1 MCGGLCYFLTH
12 RSAIDWT
19 ITKIIALK
27 KEQLPHWRHVWC
39 SLPVSVKQ
47 RALLCILDLW
57 ERRRFT
63 AEPDLCSCFCID
75 LTGRENVVYQS
86 LTSILCSGLSS
97 RSKAETVLITP
108 ANTNTHTPNTGAVSR
123 KWECRLHINKQSW
136 EFLCVCVCVLR
147 RLGMGAGVPE

>member
-1 MCGGLCYFLTH
+1 MITTHSDGAKKPFSLLFVRLKTSSKKIVMCGGLCYFLTH

-63 AEPDLCSCFCID
+63 AEPDLCSCFCFD
-75 LTGRENVVYQS
+75 LMGRENVVYQS

-108 ANTNTHTPNTGAVSR
+108 ANTNTHTKHR
-123 KWECRLHINKQSW
+123 C
-136 EFLCVCVCVLR
+136 C
-147 RLGMGAGVPE
+147 

>member
-1 MCGGLCYFLTH
+1 MGQKKLFHFCLFIWKVPQKIVMCGRLCYFLTH
-12 RSAIDWT
+12 RSAIDRT
-19 ITKIIALK
+19 ITKIIEIK
-27 KEQLPHWRHVWC
+27 NEQLPHWRHVWC
-39 SLPVSVKQ
+39 TLPVSVKQ

-63 AEPDLCSCFCID
+63 AELDLFSCFCID

-108 ANTNTHTPNTGAVSR
+108 ANTNTHIHTHQT
-123 KWECRLHINKQSW
+123 Q
-136 EFLCVCVCVLR
+136 VL
-147 RLGMGAGVPE
+147 LAGSESAGYT

>member
-1 MCGGLCYFLTH
+1 MITTHSDGAQKPFSLLFVRLKTFSKKSLCVGGLCYFLTH

-63 AEPDLCSCFCID
+63 AELDLCSCFCID
-75 LTGRENVVYQS
+75 LMGRENVVYQS

-108 ANTNTHTPNTGAVSR
+108 ANTNTHTKHR
-123 KWECRLHINKQSW
+123 C
-136 EFLCVCVCVLR
+136 C
-147 RLGMGAGVPE
+147 